1 MSLSPRFA
9 VPQDAPALLDIYR
22 AYIAT
27 TITFEYDLPDEAEFA
42 RRMTDVQSRG
52 LPYLVLEQEGRPVG
66 YAYAHPLFSRAA
78 YQWDVELTVYLSPA
92 VSGRGA
98 GPRLYTLLL
107 DLLRLQGVRTAYALV
122 TDPNPA
128 SQKMHRALG
137 FSLMGTLRRT
147 GYKNGQWLDVSW
159 FEKRLNP
166 FTEAPEAVRAIS
178 ALDEEAVN
186 ALLAR
191 AFSS

>member
-1 MSLSPRFA
+1 MSLSVRLA
-9 VPQDAPALLDIYR
+9 VPEDVPALLDIYR
-22 AYIAT
+22 AYIDT
-27 TITFEYDLPDEAEFA
+27 SITFEYELPDEAEFA
-42 RRMTDVQSRG
+42 RRMADVQDRG
-52 LPYLVLEQEGRPVG
+52 LPYLVLEQEGRPAG

-92 VSGRGA
+92 VSGQGA

-107 DLLRLQGVRTAYALV
+107 ELLRLQGVRTAYALV

-166 FTEAPEAVRAIS
+166 FTEAPEPLRPLE
-178 ALDEEAVN
+178 ALEKPLVEE
-186 ALLAR
+186 LLAR
-191 AFSS
+191 AFAV